1 VNKISPKV
9 LGPLLILLGVLPLLI
24 FAVRFRNIFF
34 PRATYTGIPAR
45 VAISPGDIPTAGGI
59 ITPPGS
65 STPLYL
71 STTAVDTGGTYLNS
85 GVTYVWGISSTTSI
99 GDLIVRDNTAI
110 ATFIPNST
118 NPGIG
123 DLWVTAITP
132 SGQATSSVKICVGLP
147 CPVSAPTPTPTNNP
161 PSITTAS
168 LPALTLG
175 QAYSATLEATDP
187 DPDDRLTAIVN
198 LPSSGLQ
205 SLCATSTTSP
215 SINCSITGTLTSS
228 SGYSVL
234 PVSFTVT
241 DNHGLQT
248 QSDYTLSI
256 LTSPTPP
263 PSPTP
268 TPYIE
273 VLAPNGGEDLTID
286 QPFTIKWRSGSVN
299 NFIIYLT
306 NSLGQETLI
315 NGASS
320 PSASY
325 EWTVNSPIMSDTK
338 LHKIKI
344 IDSTPV
350 GTEATAQDQSDSFFT
365 ISSCSRAQPTLI
377 LTPNSQS
384 GTPGETLTYDI
395 NLTNNDSVPC
405 PSIPFLFSYP
415 SNQSWTGRFSSTSTE
430 VAPNHSYQNQLQ
442 VTTSISD
449 FNPGSKPITIS
460 ATSDSPTLSLQA
472 SATYVLLQAGDFN
485 PGSKPITISATS
497 DSPTLSLQASATYV
511 LLQAGDFNHNS
522 QVDIYDFAIFV
533 ADFGKTDSPA
543 DLNGNGKVDIFDFA
557 ILVANFGT

>member
-1 VNKISPKV
+1 MNKISPKV

-485 PGSKPITISATS
+485 
-497 DSPTLSLQASATYV
+497 
-511 LLQAGDFNHNS
+511 HNS